1 MINRKHKDR
10 LFSFLFGREENKK
23 WTLDL
28 YNAVNGSHYTEPEE
42 IEITTIED
50 VLYMAMKN
58 DLSFILDWKMSIY
71 EQNSSWNPNLPIRE
85 LMYAG
90 KLYDKYIHKNKLNI
104 YGSKLVKLPVPK
116 LIVFYNGTEEKE
128 DDAILELKDAFP
140 EELREGV
147 SDISVKVRMLNI
159 NKGRNR
165 KLMEA
170 CKPLSEYAW
179 FIEEIRENKRKEM
192 EIEEAVDRALDEMP
206 EDFSIREFLMENRA
220 EGARCPVDICYARTG
235 MEWRKDMCLT
245 EYNEEETMQMFKE
258 EGKEERDREKITD
271 MLNRGKT
278 AEAIAD
284 FCGYPISQVKKV
296 QNSLFAV
303 K

>member
-1 MINRKHKDR
+1 MINREHKDR

-58 DLSFILDWKMSIY
+58 DLSFILHWKMSIY
-71 EQNSSWNPNLPIRE
+71 EQQSSWNPNLPIRE

-104 YGSKLVKLPVPK
+104 YGKKQVTLPVPK
-116 LIVFYNGTEEKE
+116 LVCFYNGTEEKE
-128 DDAILELKDAFP
+128 DDTILELKDAFP
-140 EELREGV
+140 EKLREGV

-159 NKGRNR
+159 NKGRNK
-165 KLMEA
+165 KLMKA

-179 FIEEIRENKRKEM
+179 FIEEIRENKRNEM

-220 EGARCPVDICYARTG
+220 EV
-235 MEWRKDMCLT
+235 KDMCLT

-258 EGKEERDREKITD
+258 EGEEKLGQLMKILLSSGKAEEAEKAATDKVIRRMLYKEYNI
-271 MLNRGKT
+271 
-278 AEAIAD
+278 I
-284 FCGYPISQVKKV
+284 
-296 QNSLFAV
+296 
-303 K
+303 

>member
-1 MINRKHKDR
+1 MGRGGCASIKI
-10 LFSFLFGREENKK
+10 FEFG
-23 WTLDL
+23 L

-42 IEITTIED
+42 IEFTTMED
-50 VLYMAMKN
+50 VLYMGMKN
-58 DLSFILDWKMSIY
+58 DIAFLLHWMMSIW
-71 EQNSSWNPNLPIRE
+71 EHQSSINPNMPVRE
-85 LMYAG
+85 LMYIG
-90 KLYDKYIHKNKLNI
+90 RLYDKFIHQNKLNI
-104 YGSKLVKLPVPK
+104 YGKNLIQLPVPK
-116 LIVFYNGTEEKE
+116 LICFFNGTEDMEDEK
-128 DDAILELKDAFP
+128 ILELKDAFP
-140 EELREGV
+140 EGFREGI

-159 NKGRNR
+159 NKGRN
-165 KLMEA
+165 KALMEA
-170 CKPLSEYAW
+170 CKPLAEYAW
-179 FIEEIRENKRKEM
+179 FIEEIRENKRNEM

-220 EGARCPVDICYARTG
+220 EV
-235 MEWRKDMCLT
+235 KDMCLT

-258 EGKEERDREKITD
+258 EGKEERDREKITN

>member
-104 YGSKLVKLPVPK
+104 YGSKLVTLPVPK

-179 FIEEIRENKRKEM
+179 FIEEIRENKRREM

-220 EGARCPVDICYARTG
+220 EV
-235 MEWRKDMCLT
+235 KDMCLT

-258 EGKEERDREKITD
+258 EGRQEGR
-271 MLNRGKT
+271 
-278 AEAIAD
+278 AEGEDKLGQLIEVL
-284 FCGYPISQVKKV
+284 ISSGRTEDVKKV
-296 QNSLFAV
+296 ATDKVARRTLYREYNID
-303 K
+303 

>member
-104 YGSKLVKLPVPK
+104 YGKKLVTLPVPK

-179 FIEEIRENKRKEM
+179 FIEEIRENKRREM

-220 EGARCPVDICYARTG
+220 EV
-235 MEWRKDMCLT
+235 KDMCLT

-258 EGKEERDREKITD
+258 EGKEERDREKITN

>member
-28 YNAVNGSHYTEPEE
+28 YNAINGSHYTEPEE

-159 NKGRNR
+159 NKGRNK

-179 FIEEIRENKRKEM
+179 FIEEIRENKRREM

-220 EGARCPVDICYARTG
+220 EV
-235 MEWRKDMCLT
+235 KDMCLT

-258 EGKEERDREKITD
+258 EGRQEGEKAGETKLGQLIAELLSSGRTGDAQKAATD
-271 MLNRGKT
+271 EKT
-278 AEAIAD
+278 RQILYQEFHI
-284 FCGYPISQVKKV
+284 VK
-296 QNSLFAV
+296 
-303 K
+303 

>member
-104 YGSKLVKLPVPK
+104 YGKKLVTLPVPK

-179 FIEEIRENKRKEM
+179 FIEEIRENKRREM

-220 EGARCPVDICYARTG
+220 EV
-235 MEWRKDMCLT
+235 KDMCLT

-258 EGKEERDREKITD
+258 EGEENGENKMGKLVEKLLSLGRTADLQKAATDKDIRHTLYKEFHI
-271 MLNRGKT
+271 
-278 AEAIAD
+278 
-284 FCGYPISQVKKV
+284 V
-296 QNSLFAV
+296 
-303 K
+303 